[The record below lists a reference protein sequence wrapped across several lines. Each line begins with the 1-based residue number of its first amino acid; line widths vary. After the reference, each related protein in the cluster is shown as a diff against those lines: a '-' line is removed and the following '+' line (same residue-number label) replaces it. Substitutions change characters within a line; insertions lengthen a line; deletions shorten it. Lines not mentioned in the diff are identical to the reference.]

1 MDNKC
6 MMLFSSIWTTEN
18 SKLKTFKML
27 PTSKDCPFNEVLL
40 DPENK
45 VVAVVSKETKNT
57 YRLIPKVDDKGRPV
71 MVKDGSGNPTLAQER
86 KLMESFYE
94 YYIDDINDIEL
105 FITTFAINS
114 DSFNWKSYLI

>member
-1 MDNKC
+1 

-94 YYIDDINDIEL
+94 YYIDDIIDIEL
-105 FITTFAINS
+105 FIKTFAINF

>member
-94 YYIDDINDIEL
+94 YYIDDIIDIEL
-105 FITTFAINS
+105 FIKTFAINS